1 MTCVNFTVVNDRT
14 ALKDVILLNFTV
26 ELVDKSDPNV
36 VVEDPS
42 DAVLALVDDE
52 GEIEPPSELKTR
64 KQNSTFKSA
73 KM

>member
-52 GEIEPPSELKTR
+52 GEIVTSFRVKDKETE
-64 KQNSTFKSA
+64 
-73 KM
+73 

>member
-52 GEIEPPSELKTR
+52 GEIVTSFRVIDKETE
-64 KQNSTFKSA
+64 
-73 KM
+73 